1 MKATDVYLHSII
13 FSIFVLKITSI
24 IMVFISIYLHI
35 TNNSYEHLINSIE
48 HYIQM
53 LFTINMGVLL
63 IYLYHHYTPKKV
75 CIEGHTKM
83 YLYLFG
89 ILSLLGGFKKIIFNV
104 LNKDTAF
111 NSVLIDYVNIILK

>member
-1 MKATDVYLHSII
+1 
-13 FSIFVLKITSI
+13 
-24 IMVFISIYLHI
+24 MVFISIYLHI

-89 ILSLLGGFKKIIFNV
+89 ILSLLGGFKKII
-104 LNKDTAF
+104 
-111 NSVLIDYVNIILK
+111 IYR